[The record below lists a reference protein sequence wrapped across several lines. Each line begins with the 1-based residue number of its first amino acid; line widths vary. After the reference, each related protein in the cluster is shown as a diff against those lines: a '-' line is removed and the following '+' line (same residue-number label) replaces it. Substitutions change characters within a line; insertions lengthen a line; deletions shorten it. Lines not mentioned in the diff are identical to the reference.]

1 MENNFKC
8 PSCGCE
14 LKASDNGFFVCQACG
29 KAFRRAERA
38 PQTSERPTSVQ
49 QTEPPVQQPAEQ
61 PAAEQQ
67 QPATASQPAEPAYA
81 AYGAPQPAYQ
91 GAGEAAQPTTPA
103 DVYTP
108 ARKGYVKGRWWVSRV
123 SMAIMT
129 LLLGLIAVGLCFGVG
144 GDEFVS
150 AILGAIGIGACIF
163 AAAVLV
169 LALVSRNTE
178 VSVWAL
184 IGMMIASCVMS
195 CVSIIS
201 MAATSMS
208 GSILVSVL
216 VVMIIAF
223 MLIFGMLTTCD
234 IFQPATLGKLVMSKK
249 SFMTSRDEEL
259 NARENRRSW
268 LSLGT
273 SVVLAVLVIVV
284 ALVLA
289 FARETGAMD
298 PLKKADEVHLGMGRY

>member
-184 IGMMIASCVMS
+184 IGMMIATYRDDDRKLRHVMREHNQYGGDVNVRIDPRKRARS
-195 CVSIIS
+195 YDHCFHADIRNADDVRHFS
-201 MAATSMS
+201 ACDARQV
-208 GSILVSVL
+208 GDEQKVFYD
-216 VVMIIAF
+216 IA
-223 MLIFGMLTTCD
+223 G
-234 IFQPATLGKLVMSKK
+234 
-249 SFMTSRDEEL
+249 
-259 NARENRRSW
+259 
-268 LSLGT
+268 
-273 SVVLAVLVIVV
+273 
-284 ALVLA
+284 
-289 FARETGAMD
+289 
-298 PLKKADEVHLGMGRY
+298 

>member
-1 MENNFKC
+1 MRLVRRHPVRQQRRYTVDNNIKC
-8 PSCGCE
+8 PSCGGE
-14 LKASDNGFFVCQACG
+14 LKAAENGFFVCQACG
-29 KAFRRAERA
+29 KAFRRAEKK
-38 PQTSERPTSVQ
+38 PQTS
-49 QTEPPVQQPAEQ
+49 EQ

-67 QPATASQPAEPAYA
+67 PPVTASQPAEPAYA
-81 AYGAPQPAYQ
+81 AYEAPQPANQ
-91 GAGEAAQPTTPA
+91 GAGAPA
-103 DVYTP
+103 TEPAEVYTP

-129 LLLGLIAVGLCFGVG
+129 LLLGLIAVGLSFGVG
-144 GDEFVS
+144 GDELVS
-150 AILGAIGIGACIF
+150 VILGMIGLGACIF

-259 NARENRRSW
+259 R
-268 LSLGT
+268 
-273 SVVLAVLVIVV
+273 
-284 ALVLA
+284 
-289 FARETGAMD
+289 TGA
-298 PLKKADEVHLGMGRY
+298 LGSRWAHRWYLPCWSLWSLSFLLLQGKPEPWIL

>member
-8 PSCGCE
+8 PSCGGE

-38 PQTSERPTSVQ
+38 PQTSEQPASVQ
-49 QTEPPVQQPAEQ
+49 QTVPPVQQPV
-61 PAAEQQ
+61 AA
-67 QPATASQPAEPAYA
+67 S
-81 AYGAPQPAYQ
+81 QPAYQ
-91 GAGEAAQPTTPA
+91 GAGAPVTAPA
-103 DVYTP
+103 EVYTP

-123 SMAIMT
+123 SMAILT
-129 LLLGLIAVGLCFGVG
+129 LLLGLIAVGLSFGVG

-150 AILGAIGIGACIF
+150 VILGMIGLGACVF
-163 AAAVLV
+163 AAVVLV

-216 VVMIIAF
+216 VVVIIAF

-249 SFMTSRDEEL
+249 
-259 NARENRRSW
+259 
-268 LSLGT
+268 
-273 SVVLAVLVIVV
+273 
-284 ALVLA
+284 
-289 FARETGAMD
+289 
-298 PLKKADEVHLGMGRY
+298 